1 MKLANKD
8 IPAVGLAHISTGA
21 EGLEQLDD
29 LKSHDGDVITVL
41 ILAEHVGG
49 VDVVLDGEH
58 SIYTI
63 IRNNQQHEPAK
74 SWR

>member
-1 MKLANKD
+1 MSSAIQC
-8 IPAVGLAHISTGA
+8 IPAVGLAHISAGA

>member
-1 MKLANKD
+1 MSFAIQR
-8 IPAVGLAHISTGA
+8 IPAVGLAHVSAGA

-29 LKSHDGDVITVL
+29 LESHDGDVLAVL
-41 ILAEHVGG
+41 VLAEHVGG
-49 VDVVLDGEH
+49 VNVVLDGEH
-58 SIYTI
+58 SVYTI